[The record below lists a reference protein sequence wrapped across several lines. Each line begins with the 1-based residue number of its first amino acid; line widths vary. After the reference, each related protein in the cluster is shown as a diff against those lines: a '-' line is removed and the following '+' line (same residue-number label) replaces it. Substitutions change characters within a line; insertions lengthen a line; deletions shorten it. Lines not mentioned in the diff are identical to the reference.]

1 MTTKTK
7 ARPTAAAF
15 REIEPLTDSWFASAY
30 TTEDRLVRIQALS
43 DKIDGHVAFMHKVDT
58 LVGTSSEAKEKAVEV
73 FYSSLLLMEQ
83 HLNRIRENL
92 QLG

>member
-1 MTTKTK
+1 MATKTK
-7 ARPTAAAF
+7 ARPAAAAP

-43 DKIDGHVAFMHKVDT
+43 QKIDGHIDFMRKVDG
-58 LVGTSSEAKEKAVEV
+58 LPGTSSEAKQKAVEV
-73 FYSSLLLMEQ
+73 FYDSLLLMEQ